1 LNQPIEIL
9 KQYWGYD
16 CFRPL
21 QEEII
26 QSVLN
31 NKDTLAMLPTG
42 GGKSICYQVPALIL
56 PGICLV
62 ISPLIA
68 LMKDQVDNLKSR
80 GIKAIAVY
88 SGMTNNEIDIALDNC
103 IYGDIKIVYM
113 SPERLGSDLARKRI
127 EKMKVSLIAV
137 DEAHCISQWGYDFR
151 PSYLKI
157 AQIKELHPSVPIIA
171 LTATA
176 TVPVIE
182 DIQKRLL
189 FKFNNVFSTSFNRPN
204 LTYACLEEEDKN
216 NRIIRMLN
224 RVQGSA
230 IIYVRNRK
238 KTIEIANH
246 LNKNN
251 ISADYYHAGLPPPL
265 RDLKQM
271 QWMKSHKRVM
281 VATNAFGMGIDKPD
295 VRMVIHFDLPD
306 SPEAYFQEAGRAGR
320 DGLKAFAILLFNH
333 SDILEA
339 RKNYDNA
346 YPPVSLIKQVYN
358 ALGNYYQLAIGSGK
372 GLSFPFDIHDFANS
386 YNLNITTVYNS
397 LKLLEKEEL
406 ITLSDSI
413 LNPSR
418 VFFTVNNEELYKY
431 YVANPKFEA
440 LIKTILRS
448 YSGIFNNYTKI
459 SELELASRL
468 NTNTEIINKN
478 LEYLKSLNILDYV
491 PANDKPQISYLKERI
506 PENDL
511 LTSTHIYNFIKEQAG
526 IRIEKMIDYV
536 SQTSICRNVF
546 LLGYF
551 SEPNTSICKKCDICR
566 SGNNNKISDSEF
578 EIIKK
583 TILSAIKN
591 NNNSLPEIVNM
602 VQGNEQKTITVLRF
616 LIDNGEI
623 KQDEDGESFI
633 IC

>member
-1 LNQPIEIL
+1 MIQPIEIL
-9 KQYWGYD
+9 KKYWGYD

-26 QSVLN
+26 QSVIN
-31 NKDTLAMLPTG
+31 NQDTLAMLPTG
-42 GGKSICYQVPALIL
+42 GGKSICYQIPALIL

-68 LMKDQVDNLKSR
+68 LMKDQVENLKSR

-88 SGMTNNEIDIALDNC
+88 SGMSSNEIDIALDNC

-113 SPERLGSDLARKRI
+113 SPERLCSDLARKRI
-127 EKMKVSLIAV
+127 EKMKVNLVAV

-151 PSYLKI
+151 PSYLQI
-157 AQIKELHPSVPIIA
+157 AQIRELHPSVPILA

-182 DIQKRLL
+182 DIQKNLL
-189 FKFNNVFSTSFNRPN
+189 FKNNNVFSTSFNRPN

-238 KTIEIANH
+238 KTVEISNL

-251 ISADYYHAGLPPPL
+251 ITADYYHAGLPPAI
-265 RDLKQM
+265 RDIKQM
-271 QWMKSHKRVM
+271 QWMKSQKRVM

-320 DGLKAFAILLFNH
+320 DGLKAFAILLYNH

-339 RKNYDNA
+339 RKNFSNA
-346 YPPVSLIKQVYN
+346 YPPIPLIKQVYN
-358 ALGNYYQLAIGSGK
+358 ALGNYFQLAIGSGK
-372 GLSFPFDIHDFANS
+372 GLSFPFDIHDFATS

-406 ITLSDSI
+406 IILSESI

-418 VFFTVNNEELYKY
+418 IFFTVNNEELYKY

-448 YSGIFNNYTKI
+448 YSGTFNNYTKI
-459 SELELASRL
+459 SEQELASRL
-468 NTNTEIINKN
+468 STSSEKINKN
-478 LEYLKSLNILDYV
+478 LEYLKSVNILDYV
-491 PANDKPQISYLKERI
+491 PANDKPQISYLKERF
-506 PENDL
+506 PDNDL
-511 LTSTHIYNFIKEQAG
+511 LISTQIYNFNKEQAR

-536 SQTSICRNVF
+536 SQTNTCRNIY
-546 LLGYF
+546 LLEYF
-551 SEPNTSICKKCDICR
+551 SETNTSICKKCDICR
-566 SGNNNKISDSEF
+566 SDSNNNISDSEF

-583 TILSAIKN
+583 AILSAIKN
-591 NNNSLPEIVNM
+591 KANTLAEIVKM

-623 KQDEDGESFI
+623 KQDKNGESFI